1 MDKEQ
6 KEHKN
11 HEHKNYEHKNN
22 EHKNFD
28 NLVLN
33 QDILKGLY
41 LNGFNEPSPIQIKGI
56 DSINSEKDCIIQSQ
70 SGTGKTATFLIGIFN
85 NLFKHPNNQ
94 ILILSPTRE
103 LANQTYN
110 VALNIIKYSK
120 VSISLCI
127 GGTEIKHNN
136 HYINSNIVIGTIGR
150 VLHMIEDKKLQINNI
165 TNFVIDEADNMANE
179 KDCVQLN
186 KLINMI
192 PVEAQKI
199 LISATLTHSV
209 FKITDRIMKNPIKIL
224 LKNQDVAVDLISQFY
239 IDVEVEE
246 NKFDVFLDIYNL
258 ISTTQAIIFCN
269 TIRKV
274 EWLAEQLKAQNFS
287 ITTIHSKMTQTER
300 NSIVQEFRDG
310 KTRLLLTTDL
320 LARGIDVQQINL
332 VICFDMPPDKETYIH
347 RIGRCGRFNK
357 KGVSISFIKMNDNN
371 EMKLLNMMKNTY
383 KINIKEMPENIDE
396 FL

>member
-1 MDKEQ
+1 MEPKE
-6 KEHKN
+6 
-11 HEHKNYEHKNN
+11 N

-28 NLVLN
+28 KLVLN

-41 LNGFNEPSPIQIKGI
+41 LNGFNAPSSIQIKGI
-56 DSINSEKDCIIQSQ
+56 ESISTEKDCIIQSQ
-70 SGTGKTATFLIGIFN
+70 SGTGKTATFLIGILN
-85 NLFKHPNNQ
+85 NIHKNPSNKV
-94 ILILSPTRE
+94 LILTPTRE
-103 LANQTYN
+103 LATQVYN
-110 VALNIIKYSK
+110 VALQLLSHSK
-120 VSISLCI
+120 VSVSLCI
-127 GGTEIKHNN
+127 GGTDINN
-136 HYINSNIVIGTIGR
+136 ITSNIIIGTTGR
-150 VLHMIEDKKLQINNI
+150 ILHMIEIKKLLINSI
-165 TNFVIDEADNMANE
+165 TNFIIDEADNMTKE
-179 KDCVQLN
+179 KDCVEFN
-186 KLINMI
+186 KLVNLI
-192 PVEAQKI
+192 PSSAQKI

-209 FKITDRIMKNPIKIL
+209 FKVTDRIMKDPIKIL
-224 LKNQDVAVDLISQFY
+224 LKNSDVAVDLISQFY

-246 NKFDVFLDIYNL
+246 NKFDVFIDIYNL

-274 EWLAEQLKAQNFS
+274 QWLEEQLKAQNFS
-287 ITTIHSKMTQTER
+287 ITTIHGKMTQQER

-320 LARGIDVQQINL
+320 LARGIDVPQVNL

-357 KGVSISFIKMNDNN
+357 KGVSISFIKMIDNN
-371 EMKLLNMMKNTY
+371 DMKLLNMMKNTY

>member
-6 KEHKN
+6 KDVEHN
-11 HEHKNYEHKNN
+11 SYD
-22 EHKNFD
+22 HKNFD
-28 NLVLN
+28 KLVLN

-41 LNGFNEPSPIQIKGI
+41 LNGFNEPSSIQIKGI
-56 DSINSEKDCIIQSQ
+56 ESINSEKDCIIQSQ

-85 NLFKHPNNQ
+85 NLFKHPDNQ

-110 VALNIIKYSK
+110 VASKMIKYSK

-127 GGTEIKHNN
+127 GGTEIKNNN
-136 HYINSNIVIGTIGR
+136 HYINSNIIIGTIGR

-192 PVEAQKI
+192 PTEAQKV

-209 FKITDRIMKNPIKIL
+209 FKITDRIMKNPIKLL
-224 LKNQDVAVDLISQFY
+224 LKNSDVSVDLISQFY

-287 ITTIHSKMTQTER
+287 ITTIHSKMTQSER
-300 NSIVQEFRDG
+300 NHIVQEFRDG